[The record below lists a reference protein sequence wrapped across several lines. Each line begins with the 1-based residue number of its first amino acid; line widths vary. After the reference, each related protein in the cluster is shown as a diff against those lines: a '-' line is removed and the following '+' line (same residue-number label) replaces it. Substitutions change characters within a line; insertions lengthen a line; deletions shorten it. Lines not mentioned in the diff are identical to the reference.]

1 MKIGLWG
8 GSGGTAQDIIEVPK
22 RLVTV
27 TINCGDAID
36 SIEFTYTD
44 RAGQE
49 RSAGPWGGSG
59 GVGHQ
64 IGLASHE
71 LVHEVS
77 GTYDFVGGV
86 QVINSFKLVTN
97 LRTWGPMGVAS
108 GTTFCTTAPTDTSI
122 VGFYARSGTFLDA
135 IGVYCL

>member
-1 MKIGLWG
+1 MLL
-8 GSGGTAQDIIEVPK
+8 T
-22 RLVTV
+22 RLNLRTLTKPARNAVLVHGAVLVVSVT
-27 TINCGDAID
+27 
-36 SIEFTYTD
+36 
-44 RAGQE
+44 
-49 RSAGPWGGSG
+49 RS
-59 GVGHQ
+59 